1 MMLIKFP
8 QITKKQ
14 FDKSFISFGSVPYA
28 KHNIITKAQGKQTG
42 FLTEHT
48 LFFVLQG
55 QKMFHFDHHT
65 VTVNGDELIL
75 VKRGIYSISEF
86 IPDNGCFEALM
97 IFIPDKLLKRIAF
110 ESASHK
116 TGGKGNISPFVLVKS
131 NKFLNYFRSQYMHY
145 FSDDLAQK
153 ERLLQLKLQEVFML
167 LESTTARHEI
177 AEFLASC
184 LNKDKIDIEY
194 IVRAHLLRPLTLAD
208 FAKLSMRSL
217 ASFKR
222 DFKKQFQT
230 SPRQWINRQRVTH
243 AKTLLQATNKAV
255 SEIAFECGF
264 ENVSHFIRVFKKE
277 FRCTPNKA
285 RAKKT
290 MT

>member
-1 MMLIKFP
+1 MNDLMTLIKFP
-8 QITKKQ
+8 QITHEK
-14 FDKSFISFGSVPYA
+14 FDQSSISLGDIPYA
-28 KHNIITKAQGKQTG
+28 KHNIVTKAQGKQTG

-48 LFFVLQG
+48 LFFIIQG
-55 QKMFHFDHHT
+55 QKVFHFDHHT
-65 VTVNGDELIL
+65 VTVNCDELIL
-75 VKRGIYSISEF
+75 LKRGIYSISEF
-86 IPDNGCFEALM
+86 IPENRCFEALM

-116 TGGKGNISPFVLVKS
+116 TAGKGIPRPYVLVKT
-131 NKFLNYFRSQYMHY
+131 NKFLDDFRSQYMNY
-145 FSDDLAQK
+145 FGNGTEQK

-167 LESTTARHEI
+167 LASTPARHEI
-177 AEFLASC
+177 AAFLSSC
-184 LNKDKIDIEY
+184 INKDKIDIEY
-194 IVRAHLLRPLTLAD
+194 IVRAHLLQPLTLAD

-277 FRCTPNKA
+277 FGCTPNKA
-285 RAKKT
+285 RA
-290 MT
+290 